1 MKKGGEVMSEY
12 VKMVGYILSIGA
24 VLGLISYGIYLL
36 IPDISPY
43 LTDPGLLMVI
53 IGLFGVFFIV
63 IGLILERIKDSR
75 NSE

>member
-1 MKKGGEVMSEY
+1 MSNY
-12 VKMVGYILSIGA
+12 VKMIGYILSIGA
-24 VLGLISYGIYLL
+24 VLGLISYSIYLL
-36 IPDISPY
+36 IPDISAY